1 MTDANEHVIDALFAD
16 LNRRLALLIGVQLEV
31 LRLPRSI
38 LMAFEPSQIGT
49 VVGVLMDACIP
60 ELPGLLKDQDIDLS
74 MLGLSKHEGI
84 LGDREGYPDYHHD
97 SGARLE
103 LKLLYKDPEGAEMKT
118 PPTPREPSARLT
130 QKVTLKNVDPERDVL
145 MVLAYE
151 LRPLPEDRDL
161 YSPTIID
168 IGLFSMID
176 CIHARDD
183 RLTRHDGKW
192 FGDYETPCVPS
203 RIGRKKLKCG
213 EALDDS
219 LYGRKE
225 SEGKDFNEDTNFGK
239 LKRVPYKP
247 LQLYLKKH
255 GAIYTAK
262 GNWPKPWTIPAT
274 ADVDTSDPDENEN
287 GNGDSN
293 GIDDF
298 DALDELRDDG

>member
-1 MTDANEHVIDALFAD
+1 MTDSNEHAIDALFAD
-16 LNRRLALLIGVQLEV
+16 LNRRLALLFGVQLEV

-38 LMAFEPSQIGT
+38 LKVFEPSQIGT
-49 VVGVLMDACIP
+49 IVGVLMDACIP
-60 ELPGLLKDQDIDLS
+60 ELPSLLKDQDIDLS
-74 MLGLSKHEGI
+74 MLGLSKHGGI
-84 LGDREGYPDYHHD
+84 LGEREGYPDYRHD

-103 LKLLYKDPEGAEMKT
+103 LKLLYKDPVGVEMKT

-130 QKVTLKNVDPERDVL
+130 QKVTRKNVDPKTDVL
-145 MVLAYE
+145 MVLTYE
-151 LRPLPEDRDL
+151 LRSLPEDSNL

-176 CIHARDD
+176 CIRARDD
-183 RLTRHDGKW
+183 RLTRSGGKW

-203 RIGRKKLKCG
+203 KIGRKKLKRG
-213 EALDDS
+213 ETLDES

-262 GNWPKPWTIPAT
+262 GNWPEPWTIPAT
-274 ADVDTSDPDENEN
+274 EAADTSDPDEN
-287 GNGDSN
+287 GNSESD
-293 GIDDF
+293 GIDDIE
-298 DALDELRDDG
+298 ALDELRENC